1 MTSQGVDLAISGL
14 MLFIILWTIWRGFLR
29 RPRPSKAPLE
39 LLCGLGAFLLLMAA
53 NSALNFRDRVVFA
66 SSARGG
72 PLMPFEWIP
81 AGLMMYFVFFA
92 GGCFGVAAS
101 LWFQRWIARQQI
113 TSS

>member
-14 MLFIILWTIWRGFLR
+14 MLFIMLWTIWRGFLC

-101 LWFQRWIARQQI
+101 LWFQRRIARQQ
-113 TSS
+113 TTGS